1 MDTFS
6 GKSAWSSV
14 QAEGFVSWVE
24 MLSQDEAAGFWD
36 RVGFTPPMSSLLLK
50 GTALRTLNRT
60 SFVSLAVVPLLFV
73 SFVPGTAQQAAAPRK
88 PRTTPVT
95 QAEVDKIT
103 REAILIDTHDD
114 VTSKTVT
121 GYDIATP
128 NKRGQTDLARMKGFL
143 GAEFFAVYVGAEYV
157 NGNHSANRALQ
168 MIDTVKTDVVG
179 AHPNEFV
186 FATTADEIV
195 AAHKAHKIAALEG
208 IEGGHAIEDS
218 LRLLRDFYALGVR
231 YMTLTH
237 FNTNNWA
244 DAQGDFTDPK
254 VQHHGGLTPFGKDVV
269 REMNRLG
276 MMVDI
281 SHTADATFYDA
292 IAVSSAPI
300 IASHSSCRAVSSNTR
315 NMTDDM
321 IRALAKNGGT
331 MQINFD
337 CGYLSQRYDDA
348 SKPVQAAMR
357 AKMAETRKIE
367 DPAARDAAMEAL
379 YMESAEKLPPATLQ
393 DVVDQIDH
401 AVKVGGIDH
410 VGIGTDF
417 DGVGCVPKELSSYDK
432 FPALTRAL
440 LEKGYN
446 AEDIEKIYGGN
457 LLRVM
462 HAVEKRAAELKDMKP
477 LESKVD
483 KK

>member
-1 MDTFS
+1 MPLT
-6 GKSAWSSV
+6 
-14 QAEGFVSWVE
+14 
-24 MLSQDEAAGFWD
+24 L
-36 RVGFTPPMSSLLLK
+36 TP
-50 GTALRTLNRT
+50 
-60 SFVSLAVVPLLFV
+60 LAQKPA
-73 SFVPGTAQQAAAPRK
+73 SPR
-88 PRTTPVT
+88 PVT

-114 VTSKTVT
+114 VTSRTVE
-121 GYDIATP
+121 GYNIATP

-143 GAEFFAVYVGAEYV
+143 GAEFFAVYVDASYV
-157 NGNHSANRALQ
+157 EGNHSANRALQ
-168 MIDTVKTDVVG
+168 MIDTVRTDIVA
-179 AHPNEFV
+179 AHPDDFV
-186 FATTADEIV
+186 FATTADDIV
-195 AAHKAHKIAALEG
+195 RAHAQHKIAALEG

-218 LRLLRDFYALGVR
+218 LRLLRDYYALGVR

-244 DAQGDFTDPK
+244 DSQGDADNPK
-254 VQHHGGLTPFGKDVV
+254 VKHHNGLTPFGKDVV

-292 IAVSSAPI
+292 IATSTAPV

-348 SKPVQAAMR
+348 SKPLQKEMR
-357 AKMAETRKIE
+357 AKYQEAMKIA
-367 DPAARDAAMEAL
+367 DPAAREAATEAL
-379 YMESAEKLPPATLQ
+379 MAESASKLPPATLA
-393 DVVDQIDH
+393 DVVNNIDH

-417 DGVGCVPKELSSYDK
+417 DGVGCVPAELSSYDK

-440 LEKGYN
+440 LEKGYS
-446 AEDIEKIYGGN
+446 AENIKKIYGGN

-462 HAVEKRAAELKDMKP
+462 RAVEQRARELKNEP
-477 LESKVD
+477 AIESSVD